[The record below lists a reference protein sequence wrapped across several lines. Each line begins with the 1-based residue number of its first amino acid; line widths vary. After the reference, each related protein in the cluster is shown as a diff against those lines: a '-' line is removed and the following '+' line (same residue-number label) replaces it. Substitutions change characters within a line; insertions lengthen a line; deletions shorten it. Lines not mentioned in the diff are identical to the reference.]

1 MSNNKKKKNEKVSI
15 WKKMLSNKGAYIALC
30 SLVAIVGFTVYSN
43 QLKNKMESQA
53 MSFDENAWQ
62 EAVRE
67 TGQQIEVIELD
78 EEEPVAETVKPV
90 TATVTPKPKTEEK
103 VFQMN
108 FPLDGPIIGKCS
120 LGDLVYCETMEDW
133 RTHNG
138 TDISA
143 KIGDAVKAS
152 EDGTVSKVTQDEL
165 LGVVV
170 EIDHKNG
177 ITSLYGN
184 LQSFDFIKVG
194 TKVKK
199 GDIIGGVGNPGTLE
213 ANMGPHLHFEIKEKG
228 KYQNPEEF
236 LKK

>member
-1 MSNNKKKKNEKVSI
+1 MSNNKKKKVEKKSI
-15 WKKMLSNKGAYIALC
+15 WKKMLSNKGTYIALC
-30 SLVAIVGFTVYSN
+30 SVVAVVGFTVYSN
-43 QLKNKMESQA
+43 QLRNKMENQA
-53 MSFDENAWQ
+53 MSFDETAWQ
-62 EAVRE
+62 EAVKE
-67 TGQQIEVIELD
+67 AGEQIEIIELD
-78 EEEPVAETVKPV
+78 DDEPVAETAKPLV
-90 TATVTPKPKTEEK
+90 ATAEQKPKTEEK

-108 FPLDGPIIGKCS
+108 FPLDGQIVGKCS
-120 LGDLVYCETMEDW
+120 LDDLVFCETMEDW

-138 TDISA
+138 TDIAA

-152 EDGTVSKVTQDEL
+152 EDGVVSRVTQDEL

-170 EIDHKNG
+170 ELDHGNG

-213 ANMGPHLHFEIKEKG
+213 ANQGPHLHFEIKEKG
-228 KYQNPEEF
+228 KLQNPEEYV
-236 LKK
+236 KK

>member
-1 MSNNKKKKNEKVSI
+1 MSNNKKKKNEKKST
-15 WKKMLSNKGAYIALC
+15 WKKMLSNKGTYIALC
-30 SLVAIVGFTVYSN
+30 SLVAIVGFTIYSN
-43 QLKNKMESQA
+43 QLRNKIENQA

-62 EAVRE
+62 EAVKE
-67 TGQQIEVIELD
+67 AGEQIEIIELD

-90 TATVTPKPKTEEK
+90 VVTDEQKPKVEEK
-103 VFQMN
+103 EFQMT
-108 FPLDGPIIGKCS
+108 FPLDGQVIGKCS
-120 LGDLVYCETMEDW
+120 LNDLVFCETMEDW

-143 KIGDAVKAS
+143 KIGDAVKAG
-152 EDGTVSKVTQDEL
+152 EDGVVSKVSQDEL

-170 EIDHKNG
+170 ELDHGNG

-184 LQSFDFIKVG
+184 LQSFDIIKVG

-213 ANMGPHLHFEIKEKG
+213 ANQGPHLHFEIKEKG
-228 KYQNPEEF
+228 KYQNPEEYV
-236 LKK
+236 K

>member
-1 MSNNKKKKNEKVSI
+1 MSNNKKKKAEKPSI
-15 WKKMLSNKGAYIALC
+15 WKKIYTSKGTYIALC
-30 SLVAIVGFTVYSN
+30 SLVAVVGFTIYSN
-43 QLKNKMESQA
+43 QLRNNIENQA
-53 MSFDENAWQ
+53 MSFDEEAWQ
-62 EAVRE
+62 EAVKE
-67 TGQQIEVIELD
+67 AGEQIEVIELD
-78 EEEPVAETVKPV
+78 DEETAETVKPV
-90 TATVTPKPKTEEK
+90 VATPQQKPKTEEK
-103 VFQMN
+103 VFQMV
-108 FPLDGPIIGKCS
+108 FPMDGQIIGKCS
-120 LGDLVYCETMEDW
+120 LDDLVFCETMEDW

-138 TDISA
+138 TDISG

-152 EDGTVSKVTQDEL
+152 EDGVVSNVVKDEL

-170 EIDHKNG
+170 EIDHGNG

-213 ANMGPHLHFEIKEKG
+213 ANQGPHLHFEIKEKG